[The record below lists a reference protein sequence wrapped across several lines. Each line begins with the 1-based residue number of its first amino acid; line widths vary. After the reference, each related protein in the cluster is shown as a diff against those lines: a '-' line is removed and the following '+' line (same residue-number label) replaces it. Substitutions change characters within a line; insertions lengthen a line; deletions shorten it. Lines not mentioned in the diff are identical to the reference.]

1 MASKVYFADLR
12 ADYHENL
19 QQKLT
24 RLMKTAGMGD
34 IDFQDKYVAIKLHFG
49 EPGNLAF
56 LRPNWAKTVAD
67 FVKERGGKPFLT
79 DCNTLYVGGR
89 KNALDHMDSAMLNG
103 FGPMT
108 TGCQIIIADGLK
120 GNDEVEVPVVG
131 GEYVKNAKIGR
142 AVMDA
147 DVFISLTHFKGHEEA
162 GFGGALKNT
171 PAVDLG
177 AIVIKEALN
186 RAGVKPEQVDEV
198 IALHNPDMTKDD
210 VKTRTIQMLEM
221 VGIANKEGVYRMY
234 PHELSGGM
242 RQRVMIAMAMV
253 CKPKLLIA
261 DEPTTALD
269 VTIEAQ
275 ILRLM
280 KELRDETGMSVLIIT
295 HNMGVVAEICDYVY
309 VMYAGKIMEQA
320 ETFELFDHTMHPYTK
335 GLLDSI
341 PRIGQNA
348 ERLHTIPG
356 VVPNLLHLSQ
366 GCPFSNRCEYAT
378 DQCRTEKAQLHP
390 VAPDHQVRCFRC
402 EEEHQ

>member
-1 MASKVYFADLR
+1 MENNNNVLEIRGLNSYFFTEKGVAPAVDGLDLDIPKGKIIGLVGESGCGKSMTAKSIMGLLKYPGR
-12 ADYHENL
+12 VAGGSIRFED
-19 QQKLT
+19 QDLT
-24 RLMKTAGMGD
+24 RLSDKELRKISGND
-34 IDFQDKYVAIKLHFG
+34 ISMIFQ
-49 EPGNLAF
+49 E
-56 LRPNWAKTVAD
+56 
-67 FVKERGGKPFLT
+67 
-79 DCNTLYVGGR
+79 
-89 KNALDHMDSAMLNG
+89 
-103 FGPMT
+103 PMT
-108 TGCQIIIADGLK
+108 SLNPVLK
-120 GNDEVEVPVVG
+120 VG
-131 GEYVKNAKIGR
+131 R
-142 AVMDA
+142 
-147 DVFISLTHFKGHEEA
+147 
-162 GFGGALKNT
+162 
-171 PAVDLG
+171 
-177 AIVIKEALN
+177 
-186 RAGVKPEQVDEV
+186 QVRETLLV
-198 IALHNPDMTKDD
+198 HNPAMSKAEAKQR
-210 VKTRTIQMLEM
+210 VVEM
-221 VGIANKEGVYRMY
+221 FQRVGIPEAEKRYDCY
-234 PHELSGGM
+234 PHELSGGL

-356 VVPNLLHLSQ
+356 VVPNLLHLPQ

-378 DQCRTEKAQLHP
+378 DHCRTEKPQLHP

>member
-1 MASKVYFADLR
+1 MENNNNVLEIRGLNSYFFTEKGVAPAVDGLDLDIPKGKIIGLVGESGCGKSMTAKSIMGLLKYPGR
-12 ADYHENL
+12 VGGGSIRFED
-19 QQKLT
+19 QDLT
-24 RLMKTAGMGD
+24 RLSDKELRKICGND
-34 IDFQDKYVAIKLHFG
+34 ISMIFQ
-49 EPGNLAF
+49 E
-56 LRPNWAKTVAD
+56 
-67 FVKERGGKPFLT
+67 
-79 DCNTLYVGGR
+79 
-89 KNALDHMDSAMLNG
+89 
-103 FGPMT
+103 PMT
-108 TGCQIIIADGLK
+108 SLNPVLK
-120 GNDEVEVPVVG
+120 VG
-131 GEYVKNAKIGR
+131 R
-142 AVMDA
+142 
-147 DVFISLTHFKGHEEA
+147 
-162 GFGGALKNT
+162 
-171 PAVDLG
+171 
-177 AIVIKEALN
+177 
-186 RAGVKPEQVDEV
+186 QVRETLLV
-198 IALHNPDMTKDD
+198 HNPTMSKAEAKQR
-210 VKTRTIQMLEM
+210 VVEM
-221 VGIANKEGVYRMY
+221 FQRVGIPEAEKRYDCY
-234 PHELSGGM
+234 PHELSGGL

>member
-1 MASKVYFADLR
+1 MENNNNVLEIRGLNSYFFTEKGGAPAVDGLDLDIPKGKIIGLVGESGCGKSMTAKSIMGLLKYPGR
-12 ADYHENL
+12 VAGGSIRFED
-19 QQKLT
+19 QDLT
-24 RLMKTAGMGD
+24 RLSDKELRKICGND
-34 IDFQDKYVAIKLHFG
+34 ISMIFQ
-49 EPGNLAF
+49 E
-56 LRPNWAKTVAD
+56 
-67 FVKERGGKPFLT
+67 
-79 DCNTLYVGGR
+79 
-89 KNALDHMDSAMLNG
+89 
-103 FGPMT
+103 PMT
-108 TGCQIIIADGLK
+108 SLNPVLK
-120 GNDEVEVPVVG
+120 VGRQVRETLLETTPTMSKAEAKQRVVEMFQ
-131 GEYVKNAKIGR
+131 R
-142 AVMDA
+142 
-147 DVFISLTHFKGHEEA
+147 
-162 GFGGALKNT
+162 
-171 PAVDLG
+171 
-177 AIVIKEALN
+177 
-186 RAGVKPEQVDEV
+186 
-198 IALHNPDMTKDD
+198 
-210 VKTRTIQMLEM
+210 
-221 VGIANKEGVYRMY
+221 VGIPEAEKRYDCY
-234 PHELSGGM
+234 PHELSGGL

>member
-1 MASKVYFADLR
+1 MENNNNVLEIRGLNSYFFTEKGVAPAVDGLDLDIPKGKIIGLVGESGCGKSMTAKSIMGLLKYPGR
-12 ADYHENL
+12 VAGGSIRFED
-19 QQKLT
+19 QDLT
-24 RLMKTAGMGD
+24 RLSDKELRKICGND
-34 IDFQDKYVAIKLHFG
+34 ISMIFQ
-49 EPGNLAF
+49 E
-56 LRPNWAKTVAD
+56 
-67 FVKERGGKPFLT
+67 
-79 DCNTLYVGGR
+79 
-89 KNALDHMDSAMLNG
+89 
-103 FGPMT
+103 PMT
-108 TGCQIIIADGLK
+108 SLNPVLK
-120 GNDEVEVPVVG
+120 VG
-131 GEYVKNAKIGR
+131 R
-142 AVMDA
+142 
-147 DVFISLTHFKGHEEA
+147 
-162 GFGGALKNT
+162 
-171 PAVDLG
+171 
-177 AIVIKEALN
+177 
-186 RAGVKPEQVDEV
+186 QVRETLLV
-198 IALHNPDMTKDD
+198 HNPAMSKAEAKQR
-210 VKTRTIQMLEM
+210 VVEM
-221 VGIANKEGVYRMY
+221 FQRVGIPEAEKRYDCY
-234 PHELSGGM
+234 PHELSGGL

-269 VTIEAQ
+269 VTIEAE